1 MKDGDIYVNEHGG
14 RQSYVSCRMDL
25 IPPENLLLLGQCLG
39 FGAKKYGENN
49 WRQITEQENI
59 NHALVH
65 LVKWLSGDRS
75 EPHLVN
81 TLARVNFALWH
92 AIQSKEQG
100 LEYVHPDQ
108 IKQNPEA
115 ETTEGLRFTDDYS
128 IPEQAKRGEIIFC
141 EEERRNAI
149 YPPPTE
155 YIDPGQT
162 DKT

>member
-25 IPPENLLLLGQCLG
+25 IPPENLLLLGQCLS

-65 LVKWLSGDRS
+65 LVKWLSGDRE

-92 AIQSKEQG
+92 AIQSKEQA
-100 LEYVHPDQ
+100 LQYVHPDDK
-108 IKQNPEA
+108 KQNPEN
-115 ETTEGLRFTDDYS
+115 ETDYYS
-128 IPEQAKRGEIIFC
+128 IPEQAKRSEITLC
-141 EEERRNAI
+141 EEERLNAI
-149 YPPPTE
+149 YSPPTE
-155 YIDPGQT
+155 YIKSGQT